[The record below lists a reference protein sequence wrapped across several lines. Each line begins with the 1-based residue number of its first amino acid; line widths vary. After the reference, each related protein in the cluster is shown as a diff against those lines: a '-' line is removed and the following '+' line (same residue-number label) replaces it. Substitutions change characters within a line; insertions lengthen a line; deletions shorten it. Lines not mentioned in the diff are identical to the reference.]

1 MDTLQSENTKTKFN
15 SPIPMLVQLR
25 DVVFGKEKP
34 DGYTQAT
41 FYLNISIWFILF
53 IWSIISYFVISLRD
67 LIYTE
72 KSIPVETIILERGEQ
87 IGFESTDFLDRL
99 LTFHS
104 ISIVCWILVFIGLVL
119 LWRKNLRFVY
129 FFFGGTM
136 SYFAMVLF
144 YLNSTYFVEDVTF
157 FDKIAFL
164 AMNAS
169 ALLYFFL
176 LKREIQGGTLSFFG
190 EDQDDE

>member
-1 MDTLQSENTKTKFN
+1 MDTIQSEQTKTKFN
-15 SPIPMLVQLR
+15 SPMPMLVQLR
-25 DVVFGKEKP
+25 DVIFGKGKP
-34 DGYTQAT
+34 DAYTQVT
-41 FYLNISIWFILF
+41 FYLNICLWFILF

-119 LWRKNLRFVY
+119 MWRKNIRFVY

-136 SYFAMVLF
+136 SYLGMVFF
-144 YLNSTYFVEDVTF
+144 YLNSTYFVEDITL

-164 AMNAS
+164 AMNS
-169 ALLYFFL
+169 STLLYYFL

-190 EDQDDE
+190 EDLDDE

>member
-1 MDTLQSENTKTKFN
+1 MDTLQSEQTKTKFN
-15 SPIPMLVQLR
+15 SPMPMLVQLR
-25 DVVFGKEKP
+25 DVIFGKDKP
-34 DGYTQAT
+34 DAYTQVT
-41 FYLNISIWFILF
+41 FYLNICLWFILF

-119 LWRKNLRFVY
+119 MWRKNARFVY

-136 SYFAMVLF
+136 SYIGMVLF
-144 YLNSTYFVEDVTF
+144 YLNSTYFVEDITL

-169 ALLYFFL
+169 ALLYYFL

-190 EDQDDE
+190 EDQDDA